1 MPISR
6 PAVLGLGGIGN
17 LVATLLSNLGMQVV
31 AIDKAQLRGRPTDRS
46 IEFRPADVTDP
57 VALSHALT
65 GCDAAI
71 ACLPYSLILPVAR
84 VAHTKGLHYFD
95 PTEDVETMEAIR
107 ELSQT
112 ATGVMIPQNGLAPG
126 FIGILTAHLASQF
139 DTGSLRY
146 IKMRV
151 GALPQHPIGQL
162 GYAGNWSLEG
172 LVHEYTAECDVIA
185 NRRRQKE
192 AALEDVEILRI
203 NGIEYEAFTTS
214 GGLGTMA
221 ETYEGRVDVL
231 NYKTIRY
238 PGHLDGMRL
247 LINELR
253 FKERPQQL
261 VQCLANALPPDD
273 QDRVLIHASV
283 QGRIGGRLQ
292 SREFVADYRPIE
304 VSGHMRTAI
313 TWTTAASIVA
323 VVELVSRGLLPQ
335 CGFVKQETIDLLS
348 FLQMTTGK
356 LYALHNENLHALADL
371 QMQI

>member
-1 MPISR
+1 MPITC
-6 PAVLGLGGIGN
+6 PAVFGLGGIGG
-17 LVATLLSNLGMQVV
+17 LVATMLSDLNMRVV
-31 AIDKAQLRGRPTDRS
+31 AIDKVAPTALPANHN
-46 IEFRPADVTDP
+46 IEFRVTDVTDAA
-57 VALSHALT
+57 ALAHTLI

-84 VAHTKGLHYFD
+84 AAHAAGIHYFD
-95 PTEDVETMEAIR
+95 PTEDVETTEVIR

-112 ATGVMIPQNGLAPG
+112 AAGVMIPQNGLAPG
-126 FIGILTAHLASQF
+126 FIGILAAHLASQF
-139 DTGSLRY
+139 DVGSLRH
-146 IKMRV
+146 IKLRV

-172 LVHEYTAECDVIA
+172 LVHEYTATCDVIA

-192 AALEDVEILRI
+192 AALEDVEVLRL

-221 ETYEGRVDVL
+221 ETYEGQVDIL

-247 LINELR
+247 LIEELR

-261 VQCLANALPPDD
+261 VQCLADALPPDD

-283 QGRIGGRLQ
+283 QGNLEGRLQ
-292 SREFVADYRPIE
+292 SRELVADYRPIDI
-304 VSGHMRTAI
+304 GGQMRTAI
-313 TWTTAASIVA
+313 AWTTAASIVA
-323 VVELVSRGLLPQ
+323 VIELVSRGILPQ
-335 CGFVKQETIDLLS
+335 QGFVKQEMINLES
-348 FLQMTTGK
+348 FLRTMTGQ
-356 LYALHNENLHALADL
+356 LYALHNAALRTL
-371 QMQI
+371 I